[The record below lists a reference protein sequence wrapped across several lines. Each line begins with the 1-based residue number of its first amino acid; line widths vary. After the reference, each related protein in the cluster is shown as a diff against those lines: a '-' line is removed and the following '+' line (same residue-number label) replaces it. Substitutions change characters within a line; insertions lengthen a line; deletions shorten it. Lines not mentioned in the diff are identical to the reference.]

1 MPFGSAKFYGFLLP
15 DLLEDNNNNTHTQ
28 NNNHNHGNSNNDR
41 ITENNDNNNNAAR
54 TIKLTTTT
62 ITTSNKNLRED
73 HDNVVGLSGL
83 KQGAVHD
90 ETVSKKI
97 PKHQ

>member
-1 MPFGSAKFYGFLLP
+1 MPSGSAKFYGFLVI
-15 DLLEDNNNNTHTQ
+15 
-28 NNNHNHGNSNNDR
+28 
-41 ITENNDNNNNAAR
+41 ITKIIITTAR

-62 ITTSNKNLRED
+62 ITTSTNNLRED

>member
-1 MPFGSAKFYGFLLP
+1 MPSGSAKFYGFLVI
-15 DLLEDNNNNTHTQ
+15 
-28 NNNHNHGNSNNDR
+28 
-41 ITENNDNNNNAAR
+41 ITKIIITTAR

-62 ITTSNKNLRED
+62 ITTSTNNLRED

-97 PKHQ
+97 PKHL

>member
-1 MPFGSAKFYGFLLP
+1 MPSGSAKFYGFLVI
-15 DLLEDNNNNTHTQ
+15 
-28 NNNHNHGNSNNDR
+28 
-41 ITENNDNNNNAAR
+41 ITKIIITTAR

-62 ITTSNKNLRED
+62 ITTSTNILRED

>member
-1 MPFGSAKFYGFLLP
+1 MPFGSAKFYGFLVI
-15 DLLEDNNNNTHTQ
+15 
-28 NNNHNHGNSNNDR
+28 
-41 ITENNDNNNNAAR
+41 ITKIIITTAR